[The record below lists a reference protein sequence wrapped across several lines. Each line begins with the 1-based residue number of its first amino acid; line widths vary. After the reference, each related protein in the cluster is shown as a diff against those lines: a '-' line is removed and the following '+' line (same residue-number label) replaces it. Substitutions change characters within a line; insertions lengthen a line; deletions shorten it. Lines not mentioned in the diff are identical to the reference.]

1 MFVSLSGVLPFITI
15 TLCAQVFCGLE
26 GDAKHFGPGV
36 FLSEPISD
44 LEQVK
49 VHTRDAIGLSFV
61 VLLEPSSLYQKHRL
75 HELLLPDCRC
85 LRIFLEF
92 QSTREGSALFSHWLN
107 LAPRR
112 GPSAASRK
120 NAGEVAVEIFRACF
134 LSFVAR

>member
-1 MFVSLSGVLPFITI
+1 MFVSLSGVLPLITF
-15 TLCAQVFCGLE
+15 THCTQVFCGLE

-49 VHTRDAIGLSFV
+49 IHTRDAIDLSFV
-61 VLLEPSSLYQKHRL
+61 VLLDFSSRRQKHHL
-75 HELLLPDCRC
+75 LELLLPGCRC

-92 QSTREGSALFSHWLN
+92 QSIREGSALSSHWLN
-107 LAPRR
+107 LAPWR

-120 NAGEVAVEIFRACF
+120 NAGEDSVETFRVCF
-134 LSFVAR
+134 LSCVTR